1 MNEKKLKHLLGKY
14 YDGDSTKDEER
25 ILKEYFTGGE
35 VMASFEAEKEIFGYY
50 QSSLE
55 IPEPSEGF
63 ESRILRRIDNE
74 SSNDKIVKIRKQLYP
89 FLAVA
94 ASIMVIAGAYFFFR
108 GSEDLNDTY
117 SDPQIAYQETR
128 KILFDVSSK
137 MNKAANKLEPVGK
150 ISEMRTKSFSA
161 INRSTEIIERNLE
174 SLKGLEP
181 DRIENN

>member
-14 YDGDSTKDEER
+14 YNGDSTQDEER
-25 ILKEYFTGGE
+25 ILKDYFNGGDVIE
-35 VMASFEAEKEIFGYY
+35 GFEAEKEIFGFY
-50 QSSLE
+50 QSSFE

-63 ESRILRRIDNE
+63 ESGILKRIDE
-74 SSNDKIVKIRKQLYP
+74 EIEREKTLKFRKQLYP
-89 FLAVA
+89 FMAVA
-94 ASIMVIAGAYFFFR
+94 ASIMIIAGAYFFFR
-108 GSEDLNDTY
+108 GSEDLKDTY

-137 MNKAANKLEPVGK
+137 MNRATNKLEPVGK

-161 INRSTEIIERNLE
+161 INRSTEIIEKNLE

-181 DRIENN
+181 EKIENN